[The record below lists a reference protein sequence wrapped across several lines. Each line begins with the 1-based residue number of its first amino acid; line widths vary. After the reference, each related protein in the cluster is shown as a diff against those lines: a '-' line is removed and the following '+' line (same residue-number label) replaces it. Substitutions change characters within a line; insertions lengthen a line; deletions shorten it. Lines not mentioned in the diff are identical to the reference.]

1 MNVLT
6 IGNRPLTKHECVRV
20 SMFIDRCVYDF
31 SQDRDPSID
40 LERLESQDAFI
51 QEWFDL
57 WCGEASVEHNLHAD
71 DDRDLLWEK
80 FCEEVAR

>member
-6 IGNRPLTKHECVRV
+6 IGNRPLTKHECQR
-20 SMFIDRCVYDF
+20 FYIFRACCAYD
-31 SQDRDPSID
+31 QDPDEP
-40 LERLESQDAFI
+40 LNPEALESQDAFI

-57 WCGEASVEHNLHAD
+57 WCGEASAEHNLHAD

>member
-6 IGNRPLTKHECVRV
+6 IGNRPLTVQNCEDVAVFKMEC
-20 SMFIDRCVYDF
+20 
-31 SQDRDPSID
+31 QAG
-40 LERLESQDAFI
+40 LLESFEGRSTSLEHQPEPI